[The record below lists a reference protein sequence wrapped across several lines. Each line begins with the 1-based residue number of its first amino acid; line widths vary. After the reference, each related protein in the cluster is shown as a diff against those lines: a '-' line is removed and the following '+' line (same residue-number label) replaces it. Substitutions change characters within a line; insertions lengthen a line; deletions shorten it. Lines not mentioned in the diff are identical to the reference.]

1 MTLEVGWAFLD
12 RRNQYRVKKTTTY
25 FSTNEGLKLLEMLFN
40 GVLNGHLS
48 ARFYIEIRL
57 ISGIGS
63 RVVAAPNNN
72 TTWHSFLLASEDTA
86 PWCWGLQGGCHDR
99 HRRPAGSRPH
109 AKSQTSSIMQRV
121 FPPEERHCAAAS
133 LHILQQPVLPPRPS
147 DIQPQP
153 TEAVFS

>member
-1 MTLEVGWAFLD
+1 MV
-12 RRNQYRVKKTTTY
+12 
-25 FSTNEGLKLLEMLFN
+25 
-40 GVLNGHLS
+40 NGHLS

-121 FPPEERHCAAAS
+121 IPPEERHCAAAS

-153 TEAVFS
+153 TEAVFSQPGVLKHLSAIWLPTLRPTERIHNEPTTWGVESLGAAGR